1 MLLLEIAI
9 KLGFFVMIRGISVVK
24 AMRLVLLCVSVLWVV
39 PKECFGES
47 DFSRNSSSSS
57 SSPPLSQRPSSVN
70 VGALFTYDSFIG
82 RAAKPAFEAAMDD
95 VNADQTVLKGIKLNI
110 VFQDSN
116 CSGFIGTMG
125 GIHYFF
131 FSRQICSKREQTTS

>member
-1 MLLLEIAI
+1 M
-9 KLGFFVMIRGISVVK
+9 RGGVSMVK
-24 AMRLVLLCVSVLWVV
+24 AVRLVLLCVSVLWVF
-39 PKECFGES
+39 PEECAGKS
-47 DFSRNSSSSS
+47 HSSRNSSSSS
-57 SSPPLSQRPSSVN
+57 PSPPILQRPSSVN

-82 RAAKPAFEAAMDD
+82 RAAKPAFKAAMDD

-125 GIHYFF
+125 GIYIHTLLPL
-131 FSRQICSKREQTTS
+131 S

>member
-9 KLGFFVMIRGISVVK
+9 KFGFFVMTSAVSMVK

-39 PKECFGES
+39 PKECAGKS
-47 DFSRNSSSSS
+47 DLSRNSSSS

-125 GIHYFF
+125 GIHCFF
-131 FSRQICSKREQTTS
+131 FSLQNCSKREQTTS